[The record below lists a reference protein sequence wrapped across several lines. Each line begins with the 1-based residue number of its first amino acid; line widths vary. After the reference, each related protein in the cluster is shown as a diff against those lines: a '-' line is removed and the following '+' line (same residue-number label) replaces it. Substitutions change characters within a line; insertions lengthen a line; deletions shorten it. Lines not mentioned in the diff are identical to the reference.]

1 MSAEEAIRRTLAG
14 YCHTCDDGRF
24 GAFALLFAADAELAV
39 MGSVHRGR
47 DAIEAFMAAAQP
59 PERRGKHLCANPLIA
74 VADDGASATAVTD
87 YVFIARA
94 AGAEGGPMGSF
105 AITSAGRYHDR
116 LVLDD
121 GTWRF
126 ARREIVFLGDQPT
139 A

>member
-1 MSAEEAIRRTLAG
+1 M
-14 YCHTCDDGRF
+14 
-24 GAFALLFAADAELAV
+24 
-39 MGSVHRGR
+39 
-47 DAIEAFMAAAQP
+47 
-59 PERRGKHLCANPLIA
+59 
-74 VADDGASATAVTD
+74 ADDGASATAVTD